1 MKKEALVPKLTS
13 ELPPFTLKDHPKFVV
28 LVVILFCIAF
38 FIAMTFCGYEQDKEK
53 ENYVPNITIPSM
65 DFTVLNITET
75 HLSVKWDLLLRI
87 PRDLPGWYMCLK
99 GDFQLSI
106 IYRGVTIATSSIES
120 LIPRWAQ
127 LIRVSSIASEGDM
140 EGVII
145 KDIMKDIKEKGE
157 IRFRSRLLLPDC
169 RYGTSGKMN
178 YACDE
183 AMLRFEPGSQR
194 NATLF
199 GDHPICRY
207 LR

>member
-1 MKKEALVPKLTS
+1 LIIRKKEKKKKNFDYIHVSLSLSQKKMKKEALVPKLTS

-106 IYRGVTIATSSIES
+106 IYRGVTIATSSIER
-120 LIPRWAQ
+120 LNFF
-127 LIRVSSIASEGDM
+127 SI
-140 EGVII
+140 
-145 KDIMKDIKEKGE
+145 
-157 IRFRSRLLLPDC
+157 LL
-169 RYGTSGKMN
+169 SI
-178 YACDE
+178 
-183 AMLRFEPGSQR
+183 F
-194 NATLF
+194 
-199 GDHPICRY
+199 
-207 LR
+207 